1 MKLLFDQNLSFRL
14 SQRLQDIFPGS
25 NQVRV
30 LGMDEADDR
39 RVWAYAKANGF
50 TIVTQDADAEKIVWQ
65 GKFITAKTRGKWEYV
80 SRARGIKAA
89 VILAVEDGHV
99 LLVEQYR
106 EPLGAPCLELPA
118 GLVGDERAGEAVEAA
133 AARELEEETGYRPAQ
148 VTMIGEFYSSPGMV
162 SESFYFVRASG
173 LNKVGDGG
181 GVEDENIIVHRVPLG
196 EVAGFMARKRAEG
209 CAMDVKLVALLGPLL
224 LGPSMAPD
232 TIA

>member
-1 MKLLFDQNLSFRL
+1 M
-14 SQRLQDIFPGS
+14 
-25 NQVRV
+25 
-30 LGMDEADDR
+30 
-39 RVWAYAKANGF
+39 
-50 TIVTQDADAEKIVWQ
+50 TQDAEAEKIVWQ
-65 GKFITAKTRGKWEYV
+65 GRFITAKTRGKWEYV

-118 GLVGDERAGEAVEAA
+118 GLVGDERAGEVVEAA
-133 AARELEEETGYRPAQ
+133 AARELEEETGYRPTQ

-173 LNKVGDGG
+173 LEKVGDGG

-196 EVAGFMARKRAEG
+196 EVAEFMARKRAEG
-209 CAMDVKLVALLGPLL
+209 CAMDVKLVALLGPML
-224 LGPSMAPD
+224 LGFPADADSPA
-232 TIA
+232 